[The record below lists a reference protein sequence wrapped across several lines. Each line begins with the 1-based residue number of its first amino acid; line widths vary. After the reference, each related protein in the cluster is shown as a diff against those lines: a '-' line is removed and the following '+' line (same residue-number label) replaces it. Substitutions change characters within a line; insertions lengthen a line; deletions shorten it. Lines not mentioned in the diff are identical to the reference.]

1 MYEKKNYYYDPSG
14 GYYTSMSGRGQT
26 DSGNSSSFSS
36 GPSNEQS
43 GGPYSGQ
50 NVSSD
55 MNSAP
60 RRSRPRKTKQP
71 KVIEW
76 TKTKLACLLLAV
88 LLLAGGGGYAGSML
102 AAGQNNVTPSASS
115 QSESAQS
122 GSSESFDL
130 ASATGS
136 KMTVQ
141 QISKTVSDSV
151 VEIRTE
157 SVSQGMWIQEY
168 VTEGAGSGVVIS
180 EDGYIVTNNH
190 VISGASKIYVT
201 LDDSDKEYT
210 AKLIGTDSANDIAV
224 LKIDATGLT
233 PAKLGDSDKVTA
245 GDMAVVVG
253 NPLGELGDSVSAGII
268 SSTARKITL
277 ENQEMT
283 LMQTDASINPG
294 NSGGGMFDGSGQL
307 IGIVVAKSSGT
318 GIEGLGFA
326 IPVNTV
332 SKAVDNIM
340 NGGGDDTSS
349 TQEDQNS
356 QNSQDQY
363 GSGQDQYGGGQDQ
376 YGQDPFSQDPFG
388 GSDIFEFF
396 GF

>member
-26 DSGNSSSFSS
+26 DSGSSSSFTSGSENGQSS
-36 GPSNEQS
+36 
-43 GGPYSGQ
+43 GPYSGQ

-55 MNSAP
+55 MSSGP

-141 QISKTVSDSV
+141 QISKTVNDSV

-157 SVSQGMWIQEY
+157 SVTQGMWIQEY

-201 LDDSDKEYT
+201 LDDSERSI
-210 AKLIGTDSANDIAV
+210 LQ
-224 LKIDATGLT
+224 
-233 PAKLGDSDKVTA
+233 
-245 GDMAVVVG
+245 
-253 NPLGELGDSVSAGII
+253 
-268 SSTARKITL
+268 SS
-277 ENQEMT
+277 
-283 LMQTDASINPG
+283 
-294 NSGGGMFDGSGQL
+294 
-307 IGIVVAKSSGT
+307 
-318 GIEGLGFA
+318 
-326 IPVNTV
+326 
-332 SKAVDNIM
+332 
-340 NGGGDDTSS
+340 
-349 TQEDQNS
+349 
-356 QNSQDQY
+356 
-363 GSGQDQYGGGQDQ
+363 
-376 YGQDPFSQDPFG
+376 
-388 GSDIFEFF
+388 
-396 GF
+396 